1 MITNESTNHGNLWL
15 AILASIGV
23 ALLASILYIVI
34 YNLGKISVAVSFLVA
49 LAASYVYIKIYKK
62 IDIKGIFI
70 VFAVSL
76 IAISLA
82 HFLAANI

>member
-49 LAASYVYIKIYKK
+49 LAASYVYIKIYKMHNHK
-62 IDIKGIFI
+62 IKMTMTTQMIT
-70 VFAVSL
+70 
-76 IAISLA
+76 
-82 HFLAANI
+82 